1 MTIASNHDW
10 HQLVP
15 ITYHIHKQQIL
26 YLKHLLHLPPTTQ
39 LYKVIRGYITT
50 QLDVKTT
57 YAEST
62 YYRTIERTIKYCDL
76 PGILEECAYEAS
88 VAAHRQRG
96 TEIED
101 YRQNQRAW
109 PTLLVTLRKNK
120 IRNKLKEI
128 GKTIFMT
135 AYRNHQLCLDEEDM
149 TSTAQNQQ
157 GNETLGEDATISTN
171 SGSAFS
177 AYDNLEEELNRLT
190 RAQLRTR
197 LHEEAPDICNN
208 GRRGD
213 ILRRLI
219 RCIREKE
226 EWTQQEDQVIQE
238 QNVNIEVNR
247 IFGNDVVAGR
257 HEVQGENI

>member
-10 HQLVP
+10 HHLVP
-15 ITYHIHKQQIL
+15 IAYHIHKQQIL
-26 YLKHLLHLPPTTQ
+26 YLKHLLHLLPTTQ
-39 LYKVIRGYITT
+39 LYKVIRGYIT

-57 YAEST
+57 HAEST

-109 PTLLVTLRKNK
+109 PILLVTLQKNK

-135 AYRNHQLCLDEEDM
+135 AYRNHKLRLDEEEM
-149 TSTAQNQQ
+149 TRVGEQNQQ
-157 GNETLGEDATISTN
+157 GNGTLGEDDETISSSN

-177 AYDNLEEELNRLT
+177 AYDHLEEEVLQNLT
-190 RAQLRTR
+190 RAQVRAR
-197 LHEEAPDICNN
+197 RNEEAPDIDN
-208 GRRGD
+208 GGRKGNIYHDDSSDASGKRKNGHS
-213 ILRRLI
+213 RKI
-219 RCIREKE
+219 R
-226 EWTQQEDQVIQE
+226 
-238 QNVNIEVNR
+238 
-247 IFGNDVVAGR
+247 
-257 HEVQGENI
+257 